1 MFPQSNRDEVFIS
14 LNVSNHFNREIS
26 KPLNLK
32 SSLGSP
38 TRRHQ
43 VTFGERQNSKRKSY
57 TYDKKDEKEK
67 TPKKVRHSVASKSK
81 RLGGE
86 GEKTDIYMNPHKEI
100 Q

>member
-1 MFPQSNRDEVFIS
+1 MFPQSNRDEVFIGLS
-14 LNVSNHFNREIS
+14 VSNHFNREIS

-67 TPKKVRHSVASKSK
+67 TPKNRG
-81 RLGGE
+81 RR
-86 GEKTDIYMNPHKEI
+86 
-100 Q
+100 

>member
-1 MFPQSNRDEVFIS
+1 MFLQSNRDEVFIS

-32 SSLGSP
+32 SSLRSP

-86 GEKTDIYMNPHKEI
+86 VRGEDRHLHEST
-100 Q
+100 